1 MSEPTAIRPKER
13 DAIMQALSSGVVP
26 RVGQRHIQVGRAG
39 ELGALIGDIDRI
51 ADGGSSFR
59 LIIGDYGAG
68 KSFFLSLVKAVALEK
83 KLVATSAD
91 LSPEKRLFATG
102 GQAVALYRELVS
114 NLSTRSRPDGGALP
128 AIVERFV
135 ATSSSEAASSEVA
148 VQEVIARKLTALTE
162 FVGGYD
168 FAAVVGAYA
177 RGHESGDE
185 QLKSD
190 AIRWLRGEFATK
202 TDARAALGVRT
213 IVEDS
218 TVLDHLKLLAG
229 FIRQAGF
236 SGLMVVIDE
245 MVNLYKLA
253 HGQSR
258 TSNYEQI
265 LRVLN
270 DTLGSAEGIG
280 YVMGG
285 TPDFLYD
292 PRKGL
297 YSYAALQTRLA
308 ENPYAVDGV
317 VDFTGPV
324 VKLECLSPEDLF
336 LLMVNIRTVVLSG
349 PSASHVEF
357 PDEAI
362 EAFMKHCSE
371 RIGSAYFQT
380 PRNVIKSF
388 VSLLAVLEQNPTI
401 AWGDLVG
408 SVEIED
414 DPGEDL
420 NSESTA
426 DAGEDDNLVTFSL

>member
-1 MSEPTAIRPKER
+1 
-13 DAIMQALSSGVVP
+13 MQALSSGVVP
-26 RVGQRHIQVGRAG
+26 RLGQRHIQVGRAG
-39 ELGALIGDIDRI
+39 ELKALVGDVARI
-51 ADGGSSFR
+51 SDGGSSFR

-68 KSFFLSLVKAVALEK
+68 KSFFLSLVKAVALEQ

-128 AIVERFV
+128 AIVERFISTSAAE
-135 ATSSSEAASSEVA
+135 ATDTDVA
-148 VQEVIARKLTALTE
+148 VQEVIARKLSELTE
-162 FVGGYD
+162 YVGGYD
-168 FAAVVGAYA
+168 FAAVVAAYA

-218 TVLDHLKLLAG
+218 TVIDHLKLLAG
-229 FIRQAGF
+229 LVRKAGF
-236 SGLMVVIDE
+236 EGLMVVIDE

-270 DTLGSAEGIG
+270 DTLGSATGIG
-280 YVMGG
+280 YVMAG

-297 YSYAALQTRLA
+297 YSYAALQSRLA

-324 VKLECLSPEDLF
+324 IKLECLSPEDLF
-336 LLMVNIRTVVLSG
+336 LLLVNIRTVVMSS
-349 PSASHVEF
+349 PSASHLEF

-362 EAFMKHCSE
+362 EAFMRHCSD
-371 RIGSAYFQT
+371 RVGAAYFQT

-388 VSLLAVLEQNPTI
+388 VSLLAILEQNPNI
-401 AWGDLVG
+401 AWSELVG
-408 SVEIED
+408 NVEIED

-420 NSESTA
+420 SPDLA
-426 DAGEDDNLVTFSL
+426 QDQDGDDSLATFSL

>member
-1 MSEPTAIRPKER
+1 MSEARAVRPRER

-26 RVGQRHIQVGRAG
+26 RIGQRHIQVGRAG
-39 ELGALIGDIDRI
+39 ELKAMVEDVARI
-51 ADGGSSFR
+51 SDGGSSFR

-68 KSFFLSLVKAVALEK
+68 KSFFLSLVKAVALEQ

-128 AIVERFV
+128 AVVERFV
-135 ATSSSEAASSEVA
+135 STSASEAAAADVS
-148 VQEVIARKLTALTE
+148 VQEVIARKLSELTE
-162 FVGGYD
+162 LVGGYD
-168 FAAVVGAYA
+168 FASVVAAYA

-218 TVLDHLKLLAG
+218 TVIDHLKLLAG
-229 FIRQAGF
+229 LVRSAGF
-236 SGLMVVIDE
+236 DGLMIVIDE

-270 DTLGSAEGIG
+270 DTLGSAVGIG
-280 YVMGG
+280 YVMAG

-297 YSYAALQTRLA
+297 YSYAALQSRLA

-324 VKLECLSPEDLF
+324 IRLECLSPEDLF
-336 LLMVNIRTVVLSG
+336 LLLVNIRTVVMSG
-349 PSASHVEF
+349 PSANHLDF

-362 EAFMKHCSE
+362 EAFMRHCSD
-371 RIGSAYFQT
+371 RVGAAYFQT

-388 VSLLAVLEQNPTI
+388 VSLLAVLEQNPNI
-401 AWGDLVG
+401 GWRELVG
-408 SVEIED
+408 AVEIED
-414 DPGEDL
+414 DPGDDL
-420 NSESTA
+420 A
-426 DAGEDDNLVTFSL
+426 LDPDQDLDADDNLATFTL

>member
-1 MSEPTAIRPKER
+1 MNEATAVRPRER

-26 RVGQRHIQVGRAG
+26 RIGQRHIQVGRAG
-39 ELGALIGDIDRI
+39 ELKAMIEDVARI
-51 ADGGSSFR
+51 SDGGSSFR

-68 KSFFLSLVKAVALEK
+68 KSFFLSLVKAVALEQ

-128 AIVERFV
+128 AVVERFV
-135 ATSSSEAASSEVA
+135 STSASEAAAAQVS
-148 VQEVIARKLTALTE
+148 VQEVIARKLSELTE
-162 FVGGYD
+162 LVGGYD
-168 FAAVVGAYA
+168 FASVVAAYA

-218 TVLDHLKLLAG
+218 TVIDHLKLLAG
-229 FIRQAGF
+229 LVRSAGF
-236 SGLMVVIDE
+236 DGLMIVIDE

-270 DTLGSAEGIG
+270 DTLGSAVGIG
-280 YVMGG
+280 YVMAG

-297 YSYAALQTRLA
+297 YSYAALQSRLA

-324 VKLECLSPEDLF
+324 IRLECLSPEDLF
-336 LLMVNIRTVVLSG
+336 LLLVNIRTVVMSG
-349 PSASHVEF
+349 PSANHLDF

-362 EAFMKHCSE
+362 EAFMRHCSD
-371 RIGSAYFQT
+371 RVGAAYFQT

-388 VSLLAVLEQNPTI
+388 VSLLAVLEQNPNVG
-401 AWGDLVG
+401 WRELVG
-408 SVEIED
+408 TVEIED
-414 DPGEDL
+414 DPGDDL
-420 NSESTA
+420 EP
-426 DAGEDDNLVTFSL
+426 DPDLDPDDNLATFTL